1 MFIPAGLCMSIRQ
14 AAGVIRVLQSAGNFI
29 IKINSYVEEDFMS
42 GMALIRARGDKKYS
56 TWKEEYRAKL
66 TTADE
71 AAKVVQSGE
80 SVFFGGGTGIPTAF
94 ATALGKRA
102 SELKN
107 VTISQGYAMGLFD
120 YMKPENKDSFQIETM
135 FVGPMER
142 ICMQWGVA
150 QYKPMHLSDIPAAA
164 LYARCSL
171 VAFVAT
177 PPDENGYMNRSCF
190 GSFLPNNEMV
200 KPADTI
206 IVEINRNAPR
216 LNSDDFKIHVS
227 DVDYII
233 ENDFPMFE
241 LPDIP
246 IMDEERKIAEYIA
259 DLIPDGSCI
268 QLGLGGLA
276 NAVGYL
282 LHGKKDLGMH
292 AEVIT
297 PSVVELVKAGVV
309 NGVKKNFMP
318 GKVVGAFAVGT
329 KKFYEEL
336 NNNENF
342 YFKEVGWGNNPDI
355 IGMNDNL
362 ASINNT
368 LMIDF
373 TGQAASESIGIKQ
386 YSATGGQLDF
396 VLGAKK
402 SKGGKSILSLNST
415 YTDKDGKL
423 HSKITP
429 VLTPGSVV
437 TTPRSL
443 VEYVVTEY
451 GVANLRLRTVRERA
465 RALISIAHP
474 DFRDQLAFDAKKNGW
489 L

>member
-1 MFIPAGLCMSIRQ
+1 MA
-14 AAGVIRVLQSAGNFI
+14 
-29 IKINSYVEEDFMS
+29 
-42 GMALIRARGDKKYS
+42 GMALIRGRGTKNYS
-56 TWKEEYRAKL
+56 TWQEEYQAKL

-102 SELKN
+102 SELTGI
-107 VTISQGYAMGLFD
+107 TISQGYAMGLFD
-120 YMKPENKDSFQIETM
+120 YMKPENKERFQIETM

-164 LYARCSL
+164 LYANCSR

-190 GSFLPNNEMV
+190 GSFLPNREMV
-200 KPADTI
+200 EPAETI
-206 IVEINRNAPR
+206 IVEVNRNAPR

-227 DVDYII
+227 DVDLII

-241 LPDIP
+241 LPEIP
-246 IMDEERKIAEYIA
+246 ITDEERKIAEYIA

-297 PSVVELVKAGVV
+297 PSVTELVKSGIV
-309 NGVKKNFMP
+309 NGSRKNFMP

-329 KKFYEEL
+329 KKFYEEIH
-336 NNNENF
+336 NNESF
-342 YFKEVGWGNNPDI
+342 YFKEVGWVNNPDI
-355 IGMNDNL
+355 IGQNDNL
-362 ASINNT
+362 VSINNT
-368 LMIDF
+368 LMMDL
-373 TGQAASESIGIKQ
+373 TGQAASESIGVKQ

-402 SKGGKSILSLNST
+402 SKGGKSIISLNST
-415 YTDKDGKL
+415 YTDKEGNL
-423 HSKITP
+423 QSKILPHLPLGT
-429 VLTPGSVV
+429 VV
-437 TTPRSL
+437 TTPRTL

-465 RALISIAHP
+465 IALISIAHP
-474 DFRDQLAFDAKKNGW
+474 DFRDQLTFEAKKNGW

>member
-1 MFIPAGLCMSIRQ
+1 
-14 AAGVIRVLQSAGNFI
+14 
-29 IKINSYVEEDFMS
+29 MS
-42 GMALIRARGDKKYS
+42 GMALIRERRTQHYS
-56 TWKEEYRAKL
+56 TWQEEYRAKL
-66 TTADE
+66 RTAEE

-102 SELKN
+102 HELTGI
-107 VTISQGYAMGLFD
+107 TISQGYAMGLFD
-120 YMKPENKDSFQIETM
+120 YMKPENKERFQIETM

-150 QYKPMHLSDIPAAA
+150 QYKPMHLSEIPAAA
-164 LYARCSL
+164 VHAACKR

-177 PPDENGYMNRSCF
+177 PPDEKGYMNRSCF
-190 GSFLPNNEMV
+190 GSFLPNEECV

-206 IVEINRNAPR
+206 IVEVNKNAPR

-227 DVDYII
+227 DVDFII

-268 QLGLGGLA
+268 QIGLGGLA

-282 LHGKKDLGMH
+282 LHKKKDLGMH
-292 AEVIT
+292 AEVVT
-297 PSVVELVKAGVV
+297 PSVAELVKSGVV
-309 NGVKKNFMP
+309 NGSRKNFMP
-318 GKVVGAFAVGT
+318 GKVVSAFAVGT
-329 KKFYEEL
+329 KKFYEEI

-342 YFKEVGWGNNPDI
+342 YFKEVGWVNNPDI
-355 IGMNDNL
+355 IGLNDNL
-362 ASINNT
+362 VSINNT
-368 LMIDF
+368 LMMDL
-373 TGQAASESIGIKQ
+373 TGQAASESIGITQ

-396 VLGAKK
+396 ILGARK

-415 YTDKDGKL
+415 YTDKEGNMR
-423 HSKITP
+423 SKIMP
-429 VLTPGSVV
+429 VLPAGTVV
-437 TTPRSL
+437 TTPRTL
-443 VEYVVTEY
+443 VEYVITEY

-465 RALISIAHP
+465 KSLISIAHP
-474 DFRDQLAFDAKKNGW
+474 DFRDQLTFEAKKNGW
-489 L
+489 I